1 MRKVCG
7 LEFYGISDIFKG
19 RRVIY
24 PPWGLITYKV
34 SFRYEVRK
42 GIPELKHVAMLE
54 SPDKRRA
61 WIYKI
66 EGEACLIIY
75 EVEPFNNH
83 KQYQMVV
90 EKWNDRILGPI
101 ELGFVKLFENQ
112 VLTLTNEDWVSW
124 VMGKL
129 LKKDWLIRFPS
140 GSQAEAGY

>member
-7 LEFYGISDIFKG
+7 LEFYSISDIFKG
-19 RRVIY
+19 WRVIY
-24 PPWGLITYKV
+24 PHWGLITYQV
-34 SFRYEVRK
+34 SFRYEVGK
-42 GIPELKHVAMLE
+42 GVPELKHVAMLE

-66 EGEACLIIY
+66 EGEVFLIIC

-90 EKWNDRILGPI
+90 EKWNERILGPI

-112 VLTLTNEDWVSW
+112 VLTLTNEGDVSW
-124 VMGKL
+124 FVGKL
-129 LKKDWLIRFPS
+129 LNKDWLIRFSS
-140 GSQAEAGY
+140 GPQVKAGY

>member
-7 LEFYGISDIFKG
+7 LEFYSISDIFKG

-42 GIPELKHVAMLE
+42 DIPELKHVAMLE

-66 EGEACLIIY
+66 EGEVCLIIY

-90 EKWNDRILGPI
+90 AKRDERILGPI
-101 ELGFVKLFENQ
+101 ELGFVKLFENH
-112 VLTLTNEDWVSW
+112 VLTLTNEGDVNWLV
-124 VMGKL
+124 GKL
-129 LKKDWLIRFPS
+129 LNKDWLIRFPS
-140 GSQAEAGY
+140 SSQVQAGY